1 MIREAIYHE
10 IDSDYCYALS
20 KHQMLVKIKTKKDDV
35 DKINLVYLDKYKY
48 NNSKEMFYKGMK
60 KVATDKMFDYYEAII
75 EVNMLSVWYFF
86 ELIEGDEEVY
96 YGNYKFS
103 NKRPEDGLGVFNLP
117 VRAEKDIFVVPQWA
131 RKSIVYQ
138 IFPERFCNGDSSINP
153 KNIQDW
159 YSDVRIDSMLGGD
172 LQGIINKLDYIKELG
187 INTLYL
193 TPIFMAGSNH
203 KYNTY
208 DYFKIDPQFGTLET
222 LKQLV
227 NKCHEMG
234 IKVILD
240 AVFNHCGVEFQPFK
254 DVLQNG
260 EDSDYKHWFDIRK
273 FPLEVKNDPQ
283 YATFGYHGAMPKLMT
298 KNDDVKKYLISV
310 ATYWIKE
317 ADIDGW
323 RLDVADEIDH
333 AFWRDFRRAVKEVK
347 EDALIIGEVWYDSTS
362 WLNGD
367 QFDSVM
373 NYEFQ
378 TAITQLINEEK
389 ITSLEFAQRMGFLR
403 GLYRLPPYN
412 VLWNLID
419 SHDTARFLH
428 EAKEDVEKLK
438 LAVLMQLTLPGVPM
452 IYYGDEVGMT
462 GGQDPDCRRGMLWE
476 ENKQNK
482 DLFEYYKKLIHL
494 RKEHNALCLG
504 DFKTIYTD
512 ENLYGFRREYDMD
525 VIDVY
530 INNSSKEVSFEVTG
544 TKELTDILTGNK
556 FKSNSGKVS
565 IQLGAKKGVILKE
578 E

>member
-1 MIREAIYHE
+1 MIKEAIYHE

-20 KHQMLVKIKTKKDDV
+20 KHQILVKIKAKKDDV

-48 NNSKEMFYKGMK
+48 NETKEMFYKGMK

-75 EVNMLSVWYFF
+75 DVSMISVWYFF
-86 ELIEGDEEVY
+86 EIIDGDDIVY
-96 YGNYKFS
+96 YGNYKFN
-103 NKRPEDGLGVFNLP
+103 NKRPEDGSGVFNMP

-131 RKSIVYQ
+131 RKSIIYQ
-138 IFPERFCNGDSSINP
+138 IFPERFCNGDSTLNP
-153 KNIQDW
+153 ENVQDW
-159 YSDVRIDSMLGGD
+159 YSDVRVDSMLGGD
-172 LQGIINKLDYIKELG
+172 IQGIINKLDYIEELG
-187 INTLYL
+187 VNTLYL

-222 LKQLV
+222 LKELV
-227 NKCHEMG
+227 NKAHEKG
-234 IKVILD
+234 IKIILD
-240 AVFNHCGVEFQPFK
+240 AVFNHCGIEFQPFK
-254 DVLQNG
+254 DVLENG
-260 EDSDYKHWFDIRK
+260 EDSDYKHWFDIRM

-298 KNDDVKKYLISV
+298 KNEEVKQYLISV

-333 AFWRDFRRAVKEVK
+333 AFWRDFRKAVKEVK

-378 TAITQLINEEK
+378 SAVSQLINEGK

-403 GLYRLPPYN
+403 GLYRLPAYN

-419 SHDTARFLH
+419 SHDTPRFMH
-428 EAKEDVEKLK
+428 EAGEDIEKLK

-462 GGQDPDCRRGMLWE
+462 GGPDPDCRRGMLWD
-476 ENKQNK
+476 ENRQNK
-482 DLFEYYKKLIHL
+482 DLLQYYKKLIRL

-504 DFKTIYTD
+504 DFKTIFTD
-512 ENLYGFRREYDMD
+512 ENIYGFRREYDMD
-525 VIDVY
+525 IIDVY
-530 INNSSKEVSFEVTG
+530 INNSDKDVSFGIESQKEV
-544 TKELTDILTGNK
+544 TDIFTGRK
-556 FKSNSGKVS
+556 FKSNCGK
-565 IQLGAKKGVILKE
+565 ITIELGAKKGVILKE